1 MSGFAGVICTA
12 GATADPILL
21 ERMAALLA
29 FRGPDATQIWSRS
42 GAGFC
47 FTLLRTGPAPQS
59 AEQPCTLDGRV
70 WLLGDVRLDG
80 REDLRRQL
88 EQAGESLPSDVT
100 DEELVLWAWRHRGEE
115 SFADLLGDFAFALW
129 DAEARC
135 VLCVRDLLGLR
146 PFYYSQSGERL
157 YFSNTLD
164 TLRLAPDLSS
174 TLDPVFIGDF
184 LLQNSCADPARTAF
198 RDISRLPGGHFLRY
212 SKDAVEV
219 RRYASLPIEEPIQ
232 LKHPRE
238 YVERFRTLLEA
249 AVHDRLPRGPAAIFM
264 SGGLDSTSV
273 AAIANKLAQRLGTSG
288 LLRAYTVDYR
298 PLFEDEEGY
307 YASLAAEHL
316 GIPIEIFS
324 GAACLPYEG
333 WEDSLLLTPAPYNEP
348 FLLLDQQQYRRVQAH
363 ARVALSGLGG
373 DDLLTGQAWPYLVY
387 LLRQSRFGTIF
398 TSFGGYLLKH
408 GRIPPLLG
416 GFRSRFRQWACHQ
429 DPMAEYP
436 RWLEPGFE
444 KRLRLREK
452 WLEFQRPRKSSHP
465 LYPLG
470 YAGLTGR
477 YWSDVF
483 EAEDAAS
490 TGVPAEL
497 RAPLLDQRVLRYLLR
512 VPPVPWCAHKDLLRQ
527 AMRGLLPEEIRL
539 RPKTPLQGDPLELH
553 VERGAWNPAPLPKIA
568 AELREF
574 VNWEQLRATVADSA
588 GSTLW
593 VNLRPVSLGYW
604 LKAKA
609 VVNEEWIR

>member
-1 MSGFAGVICTA
+1 MSGFAGIVCT
-12 GATADPILL
+12 GGTTPDPRLL
-21 ERMAALLA
+21 ERMAARLA
-29 FRGPDATQIWSRS
+29 FRGPDSTQIWSRP

-59 AEQPCTLDGRV
+59 SEQPCTLDGRV

-80 REDLRRQL
+80 REDLRLQL
-88 EQAGESLPSDVT
+88 ERSDESITAEVT
-100 DEELVLWAWRHRGEE
+100 DEELVLRAWRQRGEE
-115 SFADLLGDFAFALW
+115 SLADLLGDFAFALW
-129 DAEARC
+129 DAEARRL
-135 VLCVRDLLGLR
+135 LCFRDLLGLR
-146 PFYYSQSGERL
+146 PFYYSQAGERL

-164 TLRLAPDLSS
+164 VLRLAPDLSS
-174 TLDPVFIGDF
+174 ALDPVFIGDF
-184 LLQNSCADPARTAF
+184 LLQDSCADPARTAF
-198 RDISRLPGGHFLRY
+198 RNISRLPGGHVLRY
-212 SKDAVEV
+212 SKDAMEV
-219 RRYASLPIEEPIQ
+219 RRYTSLPIEEPIW
-232 LKHPRE
+232 LKRPGE
-238 YVERFRTLLEA
+238 YVERFRTLLEG
-249 AVHDRLPRGPAAIFM
+249 AVRDRLPRGPAAIFM
-264 SGGLDSTSV
+264 SGGLDSTSI
-273 AAIANKLAQRLGTSG
+273 AAIANKLAQGLGTSG
-288 LLRAYTVDYR
+288 SLRAYTVDYR

-333 WEDSLLLTPAPYNEP
+333 WEDLLLRTPEPCNEP

-373 DDLLTGQAWPYLVY
+373 DDLLTGQAWPYLVH
-387 LLRQSRFGTIF
+387 LLRRSRFGTIF
-398 TSFGGYLLKH
+398 ASFGGYVLKH
-408 GRIPPLLG
+408 RRIPPLLG
-416 GFRSRFRQWACHQ
+416 GFRARFRQWLSHP

-436 RWLEPGFE
+436 RWLEPDFE

-452 WLEFQRPRKSSHP
+452 WLELQRPRKSSHP

-470 YAGLTGR
+470 YAGLTGH
-477 YWSDVF
+477 YWSNVF

-527 AMRGLLPEEIRL
+527 TMRGLLPEKIRL
-539 RPKTPLQGDPLELH
+539 RPKTPLLGDPLELH
-553 VERGAWNPAPLPKIA
+553 VERGAWSPAPLPKLA

-574 VNWEQLRATVADSA
+574 VNWEQLRATLATAA

-593 VNLRPVSLGYW
+593 VGLRPVSLCYW
-604 LKAKA
+604 LKG
-609 VVNEEWIR
+609 VVNEERIR